1 MADPIHQFE
10 IHKVV
15 DLSQFSFALPGT
27 SYLIDPSITNSV
39 AAMMGS
45 VALFTVVFGAVT
57 ARPQVVPGRFQ
68 AVGEMLFGLIDNLVS
83 SIIGHDGR
91 KYFPYIFALF
101 LFILGMNLLGLFL
114 VFTATSQ
121 LAVTATLGVMTIL
134 LVLII
139 GFAKNGVG
147 FFKLFVPSGV
157 PWPVLPL
164 IIPIEIISFLLRP
177 VTLALR
183 LFGNMMGG
191 HVALKVFAG
200 FIAGAVGMVAAGSG
214 VMGGFVGA
222 LSMGGVVALTALEFL
237 VAFLQ
242 AFVFAVL
249 ACIYLNDVVNL
260 GHGH

>member
-10 IHKVV
+10 IQPVL

-27 SYLIDPSITNSV
+27 SYVIDPSITNSV
-39 AAMMGS
+39 VAMAGA
-45 VALFTVVFGAVT
+45 VALFTVFLTVVT
-57 ARPQVVPGRFQ
+57 AKAAVVPGRTQ
-68 AVGEMLFGLIDNLVS
+68 AVGEMLFGMIDNLVG
-83 SIIGHDGR
+83 SIIGHEGR
-91 KYFPYIFALF
+91 RYFPYIFTLF
-101 LFILGMNLLGLFL
+101 LFILGMNMLGLFL

-134 LVLII
+134 LVLVV
-139 GFAKNGVG
+139 GLVKNGFG

-200 FIAGAVGMVAAGSG
+200 FIASAVAMAVAGSG
-214 VMGGFVGA
+214 LMAGFIGV
-222 LSMGGVVALTALEFL
+222 LSLGGVVALTALEFL

-249 ACIYLNDVVNL
+249 ATIYLNDVVNL